1 MCVCVP
7 VGQGGRV
14 KRRRARKGK
23 RGWGGGRE
31 REGDMVRE
39 RGEWITGEREGERYR
54 EKGEEL
60 WERQGE
66 RGRID

>member
-1 MCVCVP
+1 M
-7 VGQGGRV
+7 
-14 KRRRARKGK
+14 A
-23 RGWGGGRE
+23 
-31 REGDMVRE
+31 RE